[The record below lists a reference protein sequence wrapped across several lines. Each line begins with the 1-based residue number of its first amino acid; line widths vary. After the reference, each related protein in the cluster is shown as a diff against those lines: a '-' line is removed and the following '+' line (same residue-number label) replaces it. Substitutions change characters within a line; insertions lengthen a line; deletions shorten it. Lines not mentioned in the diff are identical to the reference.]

1 MQSGELSRA
10 GAAAARLASQNARR
24 ISLRQWHEAARLQ
37 GVLRTATLRRRDEAL
52 RGAFERLRAHVV
64 VAQRGR
70 LLKSLVA
77 RARGVLPC
85 VAPLLRWRRRARWA
99 RTQRAAA
106 ALARSWALRRGLSRW
121 VAAVQ
126 GARDERR
133 RSEERDERAAALS
146 ARAALAR
153 VWKRWAGEVRPKWGG
168 EGEGTLSGC
177 HGRAH
182 THTRLLP
189 IRCLQFLA
197 ARRAKAASLA
207 AAKRHHETA
216 MMRGAW
222 RALQHGVARAA
233 VSAQAAALYRLS
245 REIVHA
251 RQALRAWRTFTF
263 RVEAFS
269 AKVRPAGERALLP
282 PNANAPSALASAAHR
297 CGAGSSLLRSS
308 RPHGRRTRGA
318 RD

>member
-1 MQSGELSRA
+1 M
-10 GAAAARLASQNARR
+10 SQNARR
-24 ISLRQWHEAARLQ
+24 MSLRQWHEAARLQ

-52 RGAFERLRAHVV
+52 RGAFERLRAYVV

-99 RTQRAAA
+99 RLQRAAA
-106 ALARSWALRRGLSRW
+106 ALHRSWALRRSLSHW

-126 GARDERR
+126 DARDERR
-133 RSEERDERAAALS
+133 RGAERDERATALS

-153 VWKRWAGEVRPKWGG
+153 VWKRWAGEVRP
-168 EGEGTLSGC
+168 EGREKRETLSGC
-177 HGRAH
+177 HGRVH
-182 THTRLLP
+182 THTRLPP
-189 IRCLQFLA
+189 IRCLQFLT

-207 AAKRHHETA
+207 AAKRHHEA
-216 MMRGAW
+216 ALMRGAW
-222 RALQHGVARAA
+222 RALQHGIARAA

-269 AKVRPAGERALLP
+269 AKVRRIRTLSHPLP
-282 PNANAPSALASAAHR
+282 TRMDAPPALAAAAHR
-297 CGAGSSLLRSS
+297 CGAGPSLLRAA
-308 RPHGRRTRGA
+308 RPHGRRARGA